1 MKTFKKVFY
10 ADGQSS
16 SKYFPQKGKWVE
28 KTIHSEIL
36 SANLFAVLTNFTG
49 DEQFF
54 YRQLTLGVN
63 FFSNIIVII
72 YTTWRR

>member
-10 ADGQSS
+10 ADGKSS

-28 KTIHSEIL
+28 KTIYSEIL

-54 YRQLTLGVN
+54 YRQLTLGIN
-63 FFSNIIVII
+63 FF
-72 YTTWRR
+72 